1 MFSIEIIHC
10 ERPVVQPKAVMFDFD
25 GTISVIRA
33 GWHPVLIELFLKYF
47 RETPK
52 GKLLSEIELEQI
64 AKNNIEINIG
74 KQPIYQFYSL
84 VQVIRELG
92 GISLEAEDYLK
103 EYYQFLFGIVR
114 QRHEQLQ
121 NGLDPQELMVPG
133 TLVLLEM
140 FRCYGLKLYLVSGT
154 EEEFVRQDVK
164 LLGLADYFDGG
175 IYGGQKDPATFSK
188 AMIVA
193 KILKENNFT
202 GTELIGFGDGHTE
215 TYEVKKV
222 GGFAVGVASNETVR
236 QGIDLWKRE
245 QLIRAGAD
253 WIIPDYTDIVQ
264 IESKLLKNK

>member
-10 ERPVVQPKAVMFDFD
+10 ERPVAQPKAVMLDFD

-33 GWHPVLIELFLKYF
+33 GWHPVLIELFLKHL
-47 RETPK
+47 RATPQ

-64 AKNNIEINIG
+64 AKNNIELNIG

-84 VQVIRELG
+84 VQVIQKLG
-92 GISLEAEDYLK
+92 GISSDAEDYLN
-103 EYYQFLFGIVR
+103 EYYQSLFEIVR

-121 NGLDPQELMVPG
+121 NGLDPQELLVSG

-140 FRCYGLKLYLVSGT
+140 LRRRGLKLYLVSGT
-154 EEEFVRQDVK
+154 EEEFLRQDVQ
-164 LLGLADYFDGG
+164 LLCLQDYFDGG

-193 KILKENNFT
+193 KILEENNLT
-202 GTELIGFGDGHTE
+202 GAELIGFGDGHTE

-222 GGFAVGVASNETVR
+222 GGFAIGVASNETAR

-253 WIIPDYTDIVQ
+253 WIIPDYTDVEQ
-264 IESKLLKNK
+264 IESKLFQK